1 MNHVEV
7 VPDALRR
14 YGDTSAVMA
23 SEVAT
28 AGAVDQSATMAAA
41 VPVFGLIGQEF
52 LLSFAYAQANHLTSV
67 AQLAAV
73 HAGTALTSHQAAAT
87 YETTDA
93 ASGADIGSVGTQQ

>member
-1 MNHVEV
+1 MNRVQV

-14 YGDTSAVMA
+14 YGDTSALMA
-23 SEVAT
+23 ADIAA
-28 AGAVDQSATMAAA
+28 AGSVDQTATMAAA

-52 LLSFAYAQANHLTSV
+52 LLAYAFAQANHLTSV

-87 YETTDA
+87 YETCDA
-93 ASGADIGSVGTQQ
+93 ASGVDIGSVGTQR